1 MGYYPLRNGGRVAT
15 IVRPVVARHACRKM
29 AERGGARLTEV
40 TKQNTPIGPAPSA
53 MESAVRRAKRKPGDL
68 RRSFKQKTLEVLPG
82 GIYRSGVETHDPI
95 AKYVEWPTRP
105 HEILPRRRGGL
116 LAFVKDG
123 HWVYTK
129 RVWHPGTTGQAMV
142 RISVAKVQAELHE
155 GLLEP
160 ELREWKRLS
169 ERGL

>member
-1 MGYYPLRNGGRVAT
+1 MGYYPLRNGGRAAAL
-15 IVRPVVARHACRKM
+15 VRPVVARHTARKM
-29 AERGGARLTEV
+29 ADHGGARLTEL

-68 RRSFKQKTLEVLPG
+68 RRSFEQKAVVALPG
-82 GIYRSGVETHDPI
+82 NRYQSGVETHDPI
-95 AKYVEWPTRP
+95 APFVEWPTRP

-142 RISVAKVQAELHE
+142 RISAAKVEAELRE

-169 ERGL
+169 ELGL